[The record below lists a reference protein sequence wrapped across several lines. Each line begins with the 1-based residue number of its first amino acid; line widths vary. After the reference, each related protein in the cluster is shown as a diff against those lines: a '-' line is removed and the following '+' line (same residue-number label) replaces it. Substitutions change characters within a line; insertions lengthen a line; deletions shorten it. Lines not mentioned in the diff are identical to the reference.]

1 MLPNLNSAVMAWASP
16 TRVLI
21 VAKRQEDF
29 KTVES
34 YYEKTVSI
42 FRSRGNRTLEM
53 TPDGQRNIT
62 TEKIYTDNSLILKN
76 DDVILFGCREGEK
89 FRVIDNVNY
98 SEHGY
103 MEYTIRSDYQ

>member
-1 MLPNLNSAVMAWASP
+1 MLPNLNSAVMAWARP

-21 VAKRQEDF
+21 VAKRQEEF
-29 KTVES
+29 KTIES

-76 DDVILFGCREGEK
+76 DDVILFECNNGEK

-103 MEYTIRSDYQ
+103 MEYTIKSDYI